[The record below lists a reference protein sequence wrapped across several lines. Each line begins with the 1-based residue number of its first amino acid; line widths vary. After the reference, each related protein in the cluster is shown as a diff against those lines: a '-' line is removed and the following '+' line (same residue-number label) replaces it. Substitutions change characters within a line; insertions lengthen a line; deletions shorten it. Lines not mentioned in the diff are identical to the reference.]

1 MRIAV
6 YLPSNIPE
14 SFRVYYEN
22 LSPCLKNMVELIE
35 FSDPSICP
43 PDCSLIWDIRS
54 GGGHPPIE
62 SLLNHSVPMVVTV
75 HGVAPLAIPLKDY
88 CTGLRETYTVMVTNR
103 AKRKAWKKLILSS
116 RLPTIIAVS
125 EYGKHSIQEQLGVP
139 GGAIH
144 VCHHGVNHELY
155 NNKKSDEMESYFL
168 HISNGEKRK
177 NIARI
182 IAAHKSVDRYTTK
195 KLILKVPQHIK
206 EKFGPIEGVQ
216 YITERLSDK
225 EISGLYK
232 GAYAYIFPSLYEGF
246 GLPVL
251 ESMASGT
258 PVITGKTSACSEI
271 GGKAAIV
278 VDPKS
283 VSEIAGAMVKLMR
296 DQSYYTEHCSLSLQQ
311 ASTFSW
317 SKSAEQHVEVF
328 AHAVEQCH

>member
-22 LSPCLKNMVELIE
+22 LSSCLKNMVELIE

-54 GGGHPPIE
+54 GGGHPPVE
-62 SLLNHSVPMVVTV
+62 SLLNHALPMVVTV
-75 HGVAPLAIPLKDY
+75 HGVAPLAIPLRDY
-88 CTGLRETYTVMVTNR
+88 CTGLREAYTIMVSNR
-103 AKRKAWKKLILSS
+103 RKRKAWEKLILNS

-125 EYGKHSIQEQLGVP
+125 EFGKNSIREQLGVP

-155 NNKKSDEMESYFL
+155 DDKKPGKREDYFL

-182 IAAHKSVDRYTTK
+182 IAAYKSFDRNTTK

-251 ESMASGT
+251 ESMACKT
-258 PVITGKTSACSEI
+258 PVITSKSSACSEI
-271 GGKAAIV
+271 GGEAAVI

-283 VSEIAGAMVKLMR
+283 VPEIAEAMVKLIQ
-296 DQSYYTEHCSLSLQQ
+296 DQSYYTERCSLSLQQ

-317 SKSAEQHVEVF
+317 PKSAEEHVKVF
-328 AHAVEQCH
+328 RRVIEQYR